1 MNVSEEWKLFRCKQN
16 ARIGERNEGIL
27 DGSAIIVDLRG
38 IQSLRR
44 KYPPDLGFERLF
56 DWRLIGQEG
65 GILQNKKR
73 YPSGWLPIK
82 SSTTL
87 GRVAH

>member
-38 IQSLRR
+38 IQSIYQKIPTQFGLWASIQ
-44 KYPPDLGFERLF
+44 LM
-56 DWRLIGQEG
+56 
-65 GILQNKKR
+65 
-73 YPSGWLPIK
+73 
-82 SSTTL
+82 T
-87 GRVAH
+87 